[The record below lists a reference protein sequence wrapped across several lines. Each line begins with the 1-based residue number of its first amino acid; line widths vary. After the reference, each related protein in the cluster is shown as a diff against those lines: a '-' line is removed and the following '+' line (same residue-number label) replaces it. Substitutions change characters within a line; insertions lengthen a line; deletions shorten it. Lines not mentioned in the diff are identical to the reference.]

1 MTKKEIVLLDLN
13 AKDKLHLFEQISKKA
28 VELGIANDIQGLILD
43 FYEKERNAE
52 TYLGTDCAIPH
63 VRSSRVNESCIFFVR
78 LAKPIKWSD
87 DEDTAQIIFPIF
99 AKEEDFDL
107 HIDMLL
113 NISKKVMNKDNLKT
127 FKNSKKVD
135 EIVKLINK

>member
-28 VELGIANDIQGLILD
+28 KELGIANDAQGLILD

-87 DEDTAQIIFPIF
+87 EDTAQIIFPIF
-99 AKEEDFDL
+99 AKEEDYDL

-113 NISKKVMNKDNLKT
+113 NISKKVMNKDNLKIFRT
-127 FKNSKKVD
+127 TKKVD
-135 EIVKLINK
+135 DIVTLINK